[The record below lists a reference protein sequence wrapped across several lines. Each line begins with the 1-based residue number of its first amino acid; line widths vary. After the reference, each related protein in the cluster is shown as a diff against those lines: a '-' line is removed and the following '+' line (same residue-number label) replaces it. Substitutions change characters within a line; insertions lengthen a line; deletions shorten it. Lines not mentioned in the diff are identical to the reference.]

1 MAKFKCKHTGCVY
14 EWTDEQTILD
24 MRKHSEY
31 SEEVSPEPKPTK
43 KPTPRNKLDE

>member
-1 MAKFKCKHTGCVY
+1 VY

-31 SEEVSPEPKPTK
+31 SEELPAPEPKPTK
-43 KPTPRNKLDE
+43 KLKQTNSEE